1 MRTRGRVRRPHGA
14 LAPLALAG
22 LIVAGCSGRGP
33 SAPAAS
39 AGTAIVLD
47 GPSATSPAS
56 PQAEEGLA
64 GEVVQ
69 VASAALE
76 IPSQS
81 GDGTSIWVARANLPG
96 KLGFVVI
103 LDSSA
108 RVVGASPADGKPGR
122 IVLDRPL
129 DRSGDL
135 LGVLYADNGDGIVDV
150 DRDAV
155 VISGEEPVSR
165 QFQYRLDG

>member
-1 MRTRGRVRRPHGA
+1 M
-14 LAPLALAG
+14 
-22 LIVAGCSGRGP
+22 
-33 SAPAAS
+33 
-39 AGTAIVLD
+39 
-47 GPSATSPAS
+47 
-56 PQAEEGLA
+56 
-64 GEVVQ
+64 
-69 VASAALE
+69 ASAALE